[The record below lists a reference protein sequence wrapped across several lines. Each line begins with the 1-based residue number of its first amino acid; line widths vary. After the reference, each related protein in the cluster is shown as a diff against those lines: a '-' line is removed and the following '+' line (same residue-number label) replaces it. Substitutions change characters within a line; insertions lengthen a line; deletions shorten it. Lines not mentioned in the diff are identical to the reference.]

1 MNQVFKAE
9 IKDILALMGKSI
21 QQGMSVEKL
30 LTELNLPSDL
40 LADNSGLINF
50 SDCWRIVIANQNTI
64 QDETHLMSSRP
75 LKKGTTRLIFS
86 NLHHS
91 RTLFEALSS
100 IAETYNIVHGGDYNF
115 VRKRGDTLSYIV
127 DDRYFHYT
135 DEPID
140 FAIEFALIRIHCALS
155 ILAAKP
161 LRLLRVCTKRTTLPS
176 HNHHLLIFNS
186 KIVSAHN
193 VYELTYDMKHPD
205 NAFCPSE
212 DRNITGYIYDRYL
225 RLLSQNKFKGFDEA
239 FVATVSA
246 VMLEHSWKS
255 VLPNQG
261 LIAAQLNMSVATLRR
276 KLSFFNLNYRGVLNK
291 VYGELSI
298 NLIQDG
304 LPIAEVA
311 ERLGYSDLRSFK
323 RAFYRWH
330 NRTPAAYK
338 ASLQFH

>member
-1 MNQVFKAE
+1 
-9 IKDILALMGKSI
+9 
-21 QQGMSVEKL
+21 
-30 LTELNLPSDL
+30 
-40 LADNSGLINF
+40 
-50 SDCWRIVIANQNTI
+50 
-64 QDETHLMSSRP
+64 
-75 LKKGTTRLIFS
+75 
-86 NLHHS
+86 
-91 RTLFEALSS
+91 
-100 IAETYNIVHGGDYNF
+100 
-115 VRKRGDTLSYIV
+115 
-127 DDRYFHYT
+127 
-135 DEPID
+135 
-140 FAIEFALIRIHCALS
+140 
-155 ILAAKP
+155 
-161 LRLLRVCTKRTTLPS
+161 
-176 HNHHLLIFNS
+176 
-186 KIVSAHN
+186 
-193 VYELTYDMKHPD
+193 MKHPD

-255 VLPNQG
+255 VLPNQD